1 VPLPGSEQP
10 WQQKQASN
18 KAPAAR
24 PEARTDG
31 EETDMVTWHVDWAW
45 GLPLIVL
52 NVVIHVLG
60 LGLINEQ
67 IVSRMSFRV
76 NSQHLTALFV
86 TVMAAATLMVTALHA
101 IEGIVWA
108 SAYLGLGALPD
119 IRSAMLYSL
128 SAITAFGHAQIFLDP
143 HWQMMGALEALNG
156 LILFGLTTAFLFALI
171 QKIWPLGSR
180 AYGGRD

>member
-1 VPLPGSEQP
+1 
-10 WQQKQASN
+10 
-18 KAPAAR
+18 
-24 PEARTDG
+24 
-31 EETDMVTWHVDWAW
+31 MVTWHVDWAW

-67 IVSRMSFRV
+67 IVARTSHRV
-76 NSQHLTALFV
+76 NPQHLTASFV
-86 TVMAAATLMVTALHA
+86 VVMAAAILLVTLLHA

-108 SAYLGLGALPD
+108 LAYLSLGALPD
-119 IRSAMLYSL
+119 IRTAMLYSL
-128 SAITAFGHAQIFLDP
+128 SAITAYGHAAIFLDA

-171 QKIWPLGSR
+171 QRIWPLGSR
-180 AYGGRD
+180 GRGRSD